1 MIPDKYIE
9 RVEDAAREGNST
21 VFMTGV
27 DPGFAT
33 DLLPFALAGTCQSIE
48 QVRTMEIADYATY
61 DGATVMFDVMG
72 FGNQIG
78 DFPMLF
84 QPGVLSIAWGTAIRQ
99 LAAGLGIEVDE
110 IRDSVEQEPAPE
122 DFDIAAGH
130 IAKGTVAA
138 LRFQI
143 EGMVKGKPVI
153 VVEHV
158 TRLRG
163 DLRPDWA
170 QPAQPGGSYRVEI
183 IGEPSLRHG
192 HLPDE
197 PQRRPQLRGHP
208 RGGRPDRERH
218 PRRCRG
224 AARHPDHARYAAGH
238 RAGSVRSYVGLS
250 AMSAQPP
257 AADPIAE
264 IGASTPG
271 PQVGAFFDLD
281 GTLVDGFTATAH
293 AGDRIRR
300 RQARIG
306 EVVGVIEASMRYRL
320 GRMRFEHL
328 LTRAAG
334 YLRGES
340 LAELDELGERLFVE
354 RVCLAR
360 LPRDARDRA
369 AHQQRGHTV
378 VLSSSALTIHA
389 EPVARY
395 LGIDHVLCNHFELDD
410 QGLLTGRIAK
420 PVVWGRKKADRG
432 AAVLRRQ

>member
-1 MIPDKYIE
+1 MAIRVALIGTGNCGRLALKQLVNDARFDLTSVWVSTDAKVGKDAGELAGLGVTTAVAATNDLDAIIAAKPDCIVYCAMGDTRLAEAMADIRRILAAGIDVVGSAPGVLQYPWQVIPDKYIA
-9 RVEDAAREGNST
+9 RIEDAAREGNSS

-78 DFPMLF
+78 DFPILF

-183 IGEPSLRHG
+183 VGEPCYAMDICPTSRSG
-192 HLPDE
+192 
-197 PQRRPQLRGHP
+197 
-208 RGGRPDRERH
+208 
-218 PRRCRG
+218 
-224 AARHPDHARYAAGH
+224 DHNYAAIL
-238 RAGSVRSYVGLS
+238 A
-250 AMSAQPP
+250 
-257 AADPIAE
+257 
-264 IGASTPG
+264 
-271 PQVGAFFDLD
+271 
-281 GTLVDGFTATAH
+281 
-293 AGDRIRR
+293 
-300 RQARIG
+300 
-306 EVVGVIEASMRYRL
+306 
-320 GRMRFEHL
+320 
-328 LTRAAG
+328 AAG
-334 YLRGES
+334 RIVNAIPDVVAALPGIRTT
-340 LAELDELGERLFVE
+340 LDMPLV
-354 RVCLAR
+354 
-360 LPRDARDRA
+360 
-369 AHQQRGHTV
+369 
-378 VLSSSALTIHA
+378 
-389 EPVARY
+389 
-395 LGIDHVLCNHFELDD
+395 
-410 QGLLTGRIAK
+410 TGR
-420 PVVWGRKKADRG
+420 GLY
-432 AAVLRRQ
+432 AAT